1 MSPSARS
8 LVPHVL
14 ARLAG
19 CRPGPAGRPRSR
31 FDSADPDELVRRLE
45 TSDRFCRDT
54 REVSFREITR
64 HDSLHVTVRAGREV
78 ATHVDRHSPLARC
91 QPGGRCR
98 YSPRRVAAH
107 NVTGALN
114 DVLRLTLGRPEDPA
128 RHLVD
133 DAAMAE
139 MVTSKETSHR
149 RTGPPRAR
157 TQANERRQAGEL
169 AGP

>member
-1 MSPSARS
+1 MPA
-8 LVPHVL
+8 
-14 ARLAG
+14 AG
-19 CRPGPAGRPRSR
+19 CRPGPAGRPGSR

-45 TSDRFCRDT
+45 TSERFCRDT

-64 HDSLHVTVRAGREV
+64 HDSLHVAVRAGRKV

-98 YSPRRVAAH
+98 YSPLRVAAH

-114 DVLRLTLGRPEDPA
+114 DVLRLTLGRREDPA

-149 RTGPPRAR
+149 RTGTAPGSDAS
-157 TQANERRQAGEL
+157 Q
-169 AGP
+169 